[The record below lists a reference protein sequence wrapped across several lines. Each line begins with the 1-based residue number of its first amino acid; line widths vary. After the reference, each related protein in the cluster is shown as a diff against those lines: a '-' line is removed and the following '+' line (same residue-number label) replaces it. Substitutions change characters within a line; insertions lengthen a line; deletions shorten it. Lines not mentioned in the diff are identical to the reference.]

1 MKNNNKAIA
10 ALLGALA
17 LQAAPIASAAPIT
30 QTLLAENFEAVTG
43 VTTSTDVRT
52 LANITTNNP
61 GQLAGA
67 PTVTVTNTGNATATA
82 AAVNVR
88 QGNNAIDGTSGSPT
102 LGNTSFDNFFQ
113 TANRFLVLGDNTG
126 NLGGAPNGAPNG
138 GTNAA
143 ASTTLSLNFALASL
157 ALAGPDTIDIGFDY
171 VFDANN
177 VNNPDDFIVSLVLAD
192 SSSVELLNWSAPT
205 AVSRGTYFGSLSFAE
220 LAAAPAFLNFRLIER
235 SGNGSSAVGL
245 DNISV
250 TAVRVPEP
258 ASLALLGLGLLG
270 LAAQRR
276 RM

>member
-17 LQAAPIASAAPIT
+17 LQAAPVASAAPIT

-88 QGNNAIDGTSGSPT
+88 QGNNAIDGTSGTPT

-113 TANRFLVLGDNTG
+113 TANRFLVLGDDAS
-126 NLGGAPNGAPNG
+126 NLGGAPNG
-138 GTNAA
+138 GTNAT

-157 ALAGPDTIDIGFDY
+157 ALAGPSTIDIGFDY

-177 VNNPDDFIVSLVLAD
+177 ANNPDDFIVSLVLAD
-192 SSSVELLNWSAPT
+192 NSSVELLNWSAPT
-205 AVSRGTYFGSLSFAE
+205 AVSRGTYFGSLSYAE